1 MTNNLNVL
9 HYSVTQT
16 KRDTMLHYDGMTLH
30 DVTLTFIDGVVMETQ
45 LLLKDDQTH
54 AEQMDWLYGRFLV
67 SYETTEATEKWVTH
81 KKLSQDAKRSQ
92 DPTAVMA
99 VTTRHSF
106 SF

>member
-1 MTNNLNVL
+1 
-9 HYSVTQT
+9 
-16 KRDTMLHYDGMTLH
+16 MLHYDGMTLH
-30 DVTLTFIDGVVMETQ
+30 DVTLTFSDGEVMQTQ
-45 LLLKDDQTH
+45 LFLKDDQSH

-67 SYETTEATEKWVTH
+67 SYETTEAKEKWVTH

>member
-1 MTNNLNVL
+1 ML

>member
-1 MTNNLNVL
+1 
-9 HYSVTQT
+9 
-16 KRDTMLHYDGMTLH
+16 MLHYDGMTLH
-30 DVTLTFIDGVVMETQ
+30 DVTLTFTDGEVMNTQ
-45 LLLKDDQTH
+45 LFLKDDQSH

-67 SYETTEATEKWVTH
+67 SYETTEATKKWVTH